1 MRQVLVE
8 ETRGEMVNLQF
19 EVLEIIDSIRSVQ
32 ANWLRISEGA
42 MEFMTPTP
50 YSFLKGM
57 CLVSENMLV

>member
-32 ANWLRISEGA
+32 AN
-42 MEFMTPTP
+42 
-50 YSFLKGM
+50 
-57 CLVSENMLV
+57 